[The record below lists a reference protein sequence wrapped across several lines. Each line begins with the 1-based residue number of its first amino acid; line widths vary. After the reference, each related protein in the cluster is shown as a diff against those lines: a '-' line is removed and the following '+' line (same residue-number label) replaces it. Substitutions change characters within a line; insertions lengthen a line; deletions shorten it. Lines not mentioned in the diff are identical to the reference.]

1 MIRQIIGLLLEADA
15 EDQRKIRSSEI
26 RQLADLVSRRLGFD
40 NLRFLAK
47 SNRPN
52 GAHVYSVTDENGQNL
67 VLKIQPVEELSGY
80 KKAQRAYDRLPP
92 EVRRHLPVI
101 RSIMTLE
108 DLGIRH
114 DEGLGVI
121 VMEELE
127 RVPGRIYDMLKDQPN
142 KSADVLSVLL
152 SDLERFNRFIDRV
165 IDKQDEKLLSKIS
178 DDDIK
183 DLKLRLQKISKIQNL
198 EDELSPGIAIMQ
210 ATGETIFDWGKER
223 SIDRRQIL
231 PMLANGIK
239 NAINSEISKRPIRV
253 NPVKDKV
260 SGIMVDQPGIKEL
273 DSAIRAMITMGLK
286 PNDLHQD
293 NIMIRPETGELV
305 ISDLGHF

>member
-26 RQLADLVSRRLGFD
+26 RQIADLVSDRLGFD

-67 VLKIQPVEELSGY
+67 ALKIQPVEELSGY
-80 KKAQRAYDRLPP
+80 KKAQHAYDRLPP

-101 RSIMTLE
+101 RSIMTLD

-142 KSADVLSVLL
+142 KSADVLSILL
-152 SDLERFNRFIDRV
+152 SDRERFNRFIDRV

-223 SIDRRQIL
+223 NIDRRQIL

-239 NAINSEISKRPIRV
+239 NSINSEISKRPIRV
-253 NPVKDKV
+253 NPVKDKI
-260 SGIMVDQPGIKEL
+260 SGIMVDQPGIREL
-273 DSAIRAMITMGLK
+273 DSAIRAMITMGLR

-305 ISDLGHF
+305 ISDLGFF